1 MCELDERNGEEY
13 KSKIL
18 PPCGRQNDRGEA
30 VVRMTEGIRLGDRL
44 NPTMG
49 STGFVGFR

>member
-18 PPCGRQNDRGEA
+18 PPCGRQNDKWGRSLE
-30 VVRMTEGIRLGDRL
+30 
-44 NPTMG
+44 
-49 STGFVGFR
+49 